1 MFEYQIIIHEEDKA
15 TALLKGDIDIEAT
28 EMMEEE
34 LLSALEK
41 FQEVEL
47 HFKDVLFVDS
57 TGIGLLMN
65 HVRELCEQKVKVTI
79 IQLSEDVYQVFDL
92 LQIPE
97 ILGREV
103 FPEIPFQND

>member
-1 MFEYQIIIHEEDKA
+1 MFEYRIIHEAGKA

-28 EMMEEE
+28 ELMEEE
-34 LLSALEK
+34 LLAVLEK
-41 FQEVEL
+41 YQEVEL

-65 HVRELCEQKVKVTI
+65 QVRELTERKVKVTI
-79 IQLSEDVYQVFDL
+79 THLSEDVYQVFDL

-97 ILGREV
+97 ILGRDI
-103 FPEIPFQND
+103 FSS

>member
-1 MFEYQIIIHEEDKA
+1 MFEYQIIIHEAEKA

-28 EMMEEE
+28 ELMEEE
-34 LLSALEK
+34 LVTVLK
-41 FQEVEL
+41 KYQEVEL

-65 HVRELCEQKVKVTI
+65 QVRELTERKVKVTI
-79 IQLSEDVYQVFDL
+79 THLSEDVYQVFDL

-97 ILGREV
+97 ILGRDV
-103 FPEIPFQND
+103 FSS

>member
-1 MFEYQIIIHEEDKA
+1 MFEYQIIIHEVEKA

-28 EMMEEE
+28 ELMEEE
-34 LLSALEK
+34 LLTVLK
-41 FQEVEL
+41 KYQEVEL

-65 HVRELCEQKVKVTI
+65 QVRELTERKVKVTI
-79 IQLSEDVYQVFDL
+79 THLSEDVYQVFDL

-97 ILGREV
+97 ILGHDV
-103 FPEIPFQND
+103 FSS